1 MSDDNKNLPQ
11 GTINLAEEPKTD
23 LSSKEL
29 AKVNQFIEEGMPGLA
44 KIDEGKMHKIMDLYL
59 SGKTYTD
66 IATIVR
72 TNKTLILYLSNKF
85 NWPSMRHDY
94 LVELETSMKGRV
106 LESKAASQ
114 DHMLKIIHMF
124 EKRHGDKINQ
134 YLASGDED
142 IVKSIDLKEM
152 DKYFKVVEMLHS
164 MNADPKAPKG
174 PMVGINTG
182 DGVTIKKTGENSLE
196 ITPNTKDKTIGS
208 MLKQF
213 ADSRRREEQN
223 NKLPKKHDIVDIT
236 PDKQGDNIN
245 END

>member
-1 MSDDNKNLPQ
+1 MSDNKNLTTVDQ
-11 GTINLAEEPKTD
+11 SKTD
-23 LSSKEL
+23 LSPKEL
-29 AKVNQFIEEGMPGLA
+29 VKVNEFIEAGMPGLD
-44 KIDEGKMHKIMDLYL
+44 KIDEGKMRKIMDLYL

-72 TNKTLILYLSNKF
+72 TNKTLILYLSDKF
-85 NWPSMRHDY
+85 NWPLMRHDY
-94 LVELETSMKGRV
+94 LVELETSMKGRI

-114 DHMLKIIHMF
+114 DHMLRIIHMF

-182 DGVTIKKTGENSLE
+182 EGVTIKKTGENSLE
-196 ITPNTKDKTIGS
+196 ITPNSKDKTIGS

-213 ADSRRREEQN
+213 ADSRRREQEN
-223 NKLPKKHDIVDIT
+223 SKLPKKHDIVDIT
-236 PDKQGDNIN
+236 PDTQGDNIN
-245 END
+245 ENNE